1 MKYNLTTHHEHEDC
15 VHFFTF
21 KIHQVGQIDPPHPP
35 AGCFDPRGHMFDTP
49 DLEQRTSFNSKCT

>member
-21 KIHQVGQIDPPHPP
+21 KIHQIGQIEPPQWAALAHG
-35 AGCFDPRGHMFDTP
+35 AICLTP
-49 DLEQRTSFNSKCT
+49 LT